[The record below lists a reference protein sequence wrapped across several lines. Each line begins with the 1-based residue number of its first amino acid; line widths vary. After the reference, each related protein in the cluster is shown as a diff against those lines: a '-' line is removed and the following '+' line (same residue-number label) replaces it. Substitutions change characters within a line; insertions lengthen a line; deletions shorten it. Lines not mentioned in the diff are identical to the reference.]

1 MKKRLLLWLGVIVFI
16 TQLQAQNRTITGIVV
31 DNNNQPIS
39 GATVKVV
46 GSNDATVTDSEGSF
60 ILNVSSAAESI
71 EISSLGYNSIIVLIP
86 ASGMVNVA
94 LENTEAAILNEVVV
108 MGYGSQRRANITSSI
123 SSVKADKIEN
133 RPFTSVDQML
143 QGKVTGLQAPLV
155 SGQPGSAQSIR
166 IRGIGSVTAGADP
179 LFVVDGIIINSGDLS
194 SNTTTA
200 NALAGVNPNDIES
213 VNVLK
218 DAQATSIYGSRG
230 ANGVIIITTKKG
242 RIGKTLIRAD
252 AEVGTNTI
260 ADLPDNARYLTS
272 DEWIMLFEEGL
283 VNAGLSPAVADA
295 IATSYGKGS
304 GINTDWLDLVTRR
317 GNQQQYNVSASGGD
331 TKNQF
336 YFSGG
341 YFKQEGVVLKSDF
354 TRYSFRGNY
363 NHRVNDK
370 LNLNVNLSGSNSIQ
384 RTPNNSG
391 AFSNP
396 VSSSIFL
403 MPTQNPFNDDGSLNI
418 NTTGNLGFSG
428 NYNPLYIAENDIAE
442 LRTTLIQGTAGG
454 VYEIIKNLKFT
465 SRFGIDYN
473 VLEEFGFWNQFH
485 GDGVTYGGIGFPLYS
500 RYFNWVATNQLD
512 YMTSIPGVEGL
523 SIDAKLGYEAQ
534 KSKSYGIT
542 AVAQGYPPTNQLY
555 LTVNAAT
562 PVQASS
568 AASDYSLG
576 GLYSSLSFNYLNKYI
591 LSGSFRRDGSSR
603 FSKNNQF
610 GNFWSVGAAWNIDRE
625 NFLNDVSFINAL
637 KLRGSYGLTGNAAI
651 GDYAWR
657 TGIAYGV
664 SYGGQPG
671 GTFSNVGNANL
682 TWEST
687 KQADIGIDASFFD
700 NRLGLVFDVY
710 RRVSNKLLFSN
721 PLSRTT
727 GFASFTDNIGEVEN
741 QGIELMLTGTPVRT
755 KDFSWDLNFN
765 ITHNKNK
772 ILTLPGGKDIVSG
785 GFILREGYDYR
796 TFYVR
801 EWAGVDP
808 DNGNPQWWVDGSHG
822 DKTSTYSAAQR
833 QLFGSASPKYWG
845 GLISTFT
852 FKDFDLQTDFVYNY
866 GNLVTDGWI
875 YYAIDGVYPL
885 SNKYALNLQRW
896 QQPGDV
902 TNVPRYEVQSA
913 NSSSDFSSR
922 FLNKGDFIKLRNLT
936 LGYNMADNLTKRI
949 GVSSVRF
956 YVRGTNIFTK
966 TYDENLTMDPEQG
979 INGIGDSNAFFL
991 KSFTVGLNVG
1001 L

>member
-1 MKKRLLLWLGVIVFI
+1 MKKRLFMWIGFFMFI
-16 TQLQAQNRTITGIVV
+16 TQLQAQNRTITGVIV
-31 DNNNQPIS
+31 DNNNEPVV
-39 GATVKVV
+39 GATVKAL
-46 GSNDATVTDSEGSF
+46 GTNNATVTDAEGTYVLS
-60 ILNVSSAAESI
+60 IPSSVTNV
-71 EISSLGYNSIIVLIP
+71 EITSLGYNSIVLAVP
-86 ASGMVNVA
+86 ESGVLNATMELAAASV
-94 LENTEAAILNEVVV
+94 LNEVVV
-108 MGYGSQRRANITSSI
+108 TGYGSTRRANITSSI
-123 SSVKADKIEN
+123 STVKADKIEN

-143 QGKVTGLQAPLV
+143 QGKVTGLQAPMV

-166 IRGIGSVTAGADP
+166 IRGIGSISAGADP
-179 LFVVDGIIINSGDLS
+179 LYVVDGIIINAGDLS

-200 NALAGVNPNDIES
+200 NSLAGVNPNDIES

-260 ADLPDNARYLTS
+260 ADLPDNARYLNS
-272 DEWIMLFEEGL
+272 DEWAMLLEEGL
-283 VNAGLSPAVADA
+283 VNAGLPAATAAA
-295 IATSYGKGS
+295 IADSYGKGS
-304 GINTDWLDLVTRR
+304 GVNTDWMDLVTQR
-317 GNQQQYNVSASGGD
+317 GNQQQYNLSASGGD
-331 TKNQF
+331 AKNQF

-363 NHRVNDK
+363 KHTVSDR

-384 RTPNNSG
+384 RTPNNGGS
-391 AFSNP
+391 FSNP

-403 MPTQNPFNDDGSLNI
+403 LPTQNPFNDDGSLN
-418 NTTGNLGFSG
+418 TSTSGNLGYSG

-442 LRTTLIQGTAGG
+442 LRTTLVQGSVGG
-454 VYEIIKNLKFT
+454 ELSILKNLKFS

-473 VLEEFGFWNQFH
+473 VLEEFSFWNQFH
-485 GDGVTYGGIGFPLYS
+485 GDGVAYGGIGFPLYS
-500 RYFNWVATNQLD
+500 RFFNWIATNQLD
-512 YMTSIPGVEGL
+512 YITAFNGL
-523 SIDAKLGYEAQ
+523 DGLTIDAKLGYEAQ

-542 AVAQGYPPTNQLY
+542 AVAQGYPPTNLLY
-555 LTVNAAT
+555 QTVNAAT
-562 PVQASS
+562 PLQASS
-568 AASDYSLG
+568 SASDYSLA
-576 GLYSSLSFNYLNKYI
+576 GLYSSLSFNYYNKYI

-625 NFLNDVSFINAL
+625 DFMSGISFINTL
-637 KLRGSYGLTGNAAI
+637 KLRGSYGLTGNAEI

-687 KQADIGIDASFFD
+687 KQADIGIDASFLD
-700 NRLGLVFDVY
+700 NRLGFVFDVY
-710 RRVSNKLLFSN
+710 RRVSNRLLFSN

-741 QGIELMLTGTPVRT
+741 QGIELQLNGTPVRT
-755 KDFSWDLNFN
+755 KNFSWDLNFN
-765 ITHNKNK
+765 ISHNKNK
-772 ILTLPGGKDIVSG
+772 ILTLPDGKDIVSG
-785 GFILREGYDYR
+785 AFILREGHDYR

-801 EWAGVDP
+801 EWAGVNP
-808 DNGNPQWWVDGSHG
+808 DNGDPQWWVDETHG
-822 DKTSTYSAAQR
+822 QKTSDYSVAKR
-833 QLFGSASPKYWG
+833 QLIGSASPKYWG
-845 GLISTFT
+845 GLSSTFT
-852 FKDFDLQTDFVYNY
+852 YKDFDLQADLVYNY

-885 SNKYALNLQRW
+885 SNKYAMNLQRW
-896 QQPGDV
+896 QQPGDI

-913 NSSSDFSSR
+913 NNSSDFSTR

-936 LGYNMADNLTKRI
+936 IGYNMGENLAKRI
-949 GVSSVRF
+949 KMNSVRF
-956 YVRGTNIFTK
+956 YVRGTNLFTK
-966 TYDENLTMDPEQG
+966 TYDDNLTMDPEQG
-979 INGIGDSNAFFL
+979 INGIADSNAFFL
-991 KSFTVGLNVG
+991 KSLTAGINIGL
-1001 L
+1001 